1 MIINSL
7 NKVPKKNF
15 VYFKSQPLEIINELN
30 AEASKDSI
38 VIESKNES
46 SNFKLNLAKILKN
59 MNNTIKE
66 SNELKKNEN
75 ELQSYSI
82 GKFK

>member
-46 SNFKLNLAKILKN
+46 SNFKLNLV
-59 MNNTIKE
+59 
-66 SNELKKNEN
+66 
-75 ELQSYSI
+75 
-82 GKFK
+82 